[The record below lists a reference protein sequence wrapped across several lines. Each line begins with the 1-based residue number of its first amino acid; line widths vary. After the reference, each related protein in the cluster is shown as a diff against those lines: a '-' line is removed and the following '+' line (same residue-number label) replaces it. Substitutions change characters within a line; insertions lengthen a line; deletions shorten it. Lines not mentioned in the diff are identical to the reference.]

1 VRLCYWLGMFYLGV
15 RYDFLILPSRRCSR
29 PFYLLC
35 GLLDHLLLFFSP
47 FILTPPI
54 VLLGMGLALFLEM
67 GFGLAYLAATCYL
80 IHTEMHLSLY
90 TYLSFSGLC
99 QISSGLSRNQKG
111 V

>member
-1 VRLCYWLGMFYLGV
+1 MLETF
-15 RYDFLILPSRRCSR
+15 LPSLWPIGS
-29 PFYLLC
+29 PFTF
-35 GLLDHLLLFFSP
+35 FFSVYSYP
-47 FILTPPI
+47 TYCSFGDG
-54 VLLGMGLALFLEM
+54 LGSLFLEM

>member
-1 VRLCYWLGMFYLGV
+1 MLETF
-15 RYDFLILPSRRCSR
+15 LPSLWPIGS
-29 PFYLLC
+29 PFTF
-35 GLLDHLLLFFSP
+35 FFSP